1 MYNNLSGMCCALYRG
16 MTINQTLKAIKALG
30 LTARYNPEYQEYRI
44 NIPNGK
50 EATAYYTNDSEDAI
64 KTAESSA
71 ELMKVLRNRA

>member
-1 MYNNLSGMCCALYRG
+1 

-44 NIPNGK
+44 NIPGGK

-64 KTAESSA
+64 KTAESMRPSSIVGNCMA
-71 ELMKVLRNRA
+71 NVLY